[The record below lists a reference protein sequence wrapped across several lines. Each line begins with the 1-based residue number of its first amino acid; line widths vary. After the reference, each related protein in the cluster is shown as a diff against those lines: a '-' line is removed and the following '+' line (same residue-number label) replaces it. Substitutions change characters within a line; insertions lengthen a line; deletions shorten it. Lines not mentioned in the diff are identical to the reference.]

1 MLDLFAVCF
10 GRMNRLSFCFWL
22 YIPQTRHAKIKLIVA
37 DREAANK
44 RIMNNN
50 QRAYWYMY
58 DTA

>member
-1 MLDLFAVCF
+1 
-10 GRMNRLSFCFWL
+10 MNRLSFCFWL
-22 YIPQTRHAKIKLIVA
+22 YIPQTRHEKVKLIVA